1 VAAKRQLVLIQPDAD
16 DGSLIPLGSIGQ
28 VTEALADYNVAPD
41 GSARV
46 NSAMAV
52 LYGPGLVIE
61 MPTGAESLTQL
72 LVTLIEEDN
81 AWPVLMRLCR
91 GLGWNMMDPESGRT
105 FGPSA

>member
-1 VAAKRQLVLIQPDAD
+1 MAAKRQLVLIGPDAD
-16 DGSLIPLGSIGQ
+16 TGELAPLGSIDR
-28 VTEALADYNVAPD
+28 VTAALADYNVAPD
-41 GSARV
+41 GSTRAG
-46 NSAMAV
+46 SAMAV

-61 MPTGAESLTQL
+61 MPTGAESITQL

-81 AWPVLMRLCR
+81 AWPVLMRLCS